1 MAKYKNGKKVSLY
14 TILGKIGDILLWP
27 IMFIALFSSFF
38 MLVQRQQN
46 KVTSIFGY
54 SFVNV
59 LSGSMVD
66 EGFAIRDTV
75 ITKQVSER
83 DIQLGDIIA
92 FYYQSSTKPQG
103 ATHLLYGY
111 DYSSGKVVDY
121 SEDNIIYGDYGDT
134 RAEIDIT
141 LSTISKTDE
150 IGQGML
156 EEAQEKNAKI
166 YFHRV
171 IGIYIDDAG
180 TIFYRTKGSN
190 NSSADS
196 PYARGDLLVGKY
208 VYTPQV
214 VRKAVSFCASTT
226 GMIILVCFPLSLL
239 VLMQSMSLIDQVSI
253 ISLEKRLISGKIP
266 FEDETI
272 QKDLTGAQMEI
283 YNKVYY
289 YYITPP
295 EKRKV
300 VKEYLWKDLYSSL
313 VLPDK
318 KKEELRLV
326 NNSLKLLEVSDE
338 AYWNEWINNTKGSNQ
353 KNLIKLR
360 NQCLRT
366 NEKAIKKEDETEP
379 KSKPLD
385 NEKATIKPVEKSDSK
400 QQAKNQP
407 AQQNKVIPKKK
418 VNNDKK

>member
-59 LSGSMVD
+59 TTGSMVD

-92 FYYQSSTKPQG
+92 FYHQLSTKPQG

-111 DYSSGKVVDY
+111 DYSSGYVVDY

-253 ISLEKRLISGKIP
+253 ISLEKRFISGKIP

-295 EKRKV
+295 EKRQV

-326 NNSLKLLEVSDE
+326 NNSMKLLEVSDE

-360 NQCLRT
+360 NQCLRKDDQ
-366 NEKAIKKEDETEP
+366 EGQAGDEQSGHKIT
-379 KSKPLD
+379 
-385 NEKATIKPVEKSDSK
+385 
-400 QQAKNQP
+400 
-407 AQQNKVIPKKK
+407 
-418 VNNDKK
+418 